1 MSNVALVLVVGS
13 LAVFVGAIVQGGVGF
28 GLGLV
33 AAPLLTMLA
42 PDLMPGAIQVVN
54 LTLPL
59 FTLATEWRKVD
70 WPGLGFAVLGRLP
83 GSAIGAVIVVYVSVY
98 TRGILVAVMV
108 LIAVVLTARALSMPR
123 NGYTITSAGFVS
135 GITGTA
141 TGIGGPPIAL
151 VYQNAKGPQI
161 RATLAMFFF
170 LSAAQSLIILQFVG
184 ELPLQALT
192 VGGVLIVPMV
202 LGFLVSGPLR
212 RYLDGG
218 KVRVAVLV
226 VAAASAV
233 ALILQ
238 NALTALG
245 HL

>member
-1 MSNVALVLVVGS
+1 MVLILGG

-33 AAPLLTMLA
+33 AAPVLTMLH

-54 LTLPL
+54 MTLPL
-59 FTLATEWRKVD
+59 FTLAAEWRKVD
-70 WPGLGFAVLGRLP
+70 WRGLGFAVLGRIP
-83 GSAIGAVIVVYVSVY
+83 GSVLGALVIVYVSVY
-98 TRGILVAVMV
+98 ARGVFVAIMV
-108 LIAVVLTARALSMPR
+108 LIAVGLTARALSVPR
-123 NGYTITSAGFVS
+123 NGVTVTAAGFVS
-135 GITGTA
+135 GVTGTA

-170 LSAAQSLIILQFVG
+170 LSAAQSLAILAVVD
-184 ELPLQALT
+184 ELPAQALT
-192 VGGVLIVPMV
+192 TGAILIAPMV

-218 KVRVAVLV
+218 KVRVAVLA
-226 VAAASAV
+226 VAATSAV
-233 ALILQ
+233 ALIVQ
-238 NALTALG
+238 NVIMPT
-245 HL
+245 

>member
-1 MSNVALVLVVGS
+1 MVLIVGS
-13 LAVFVGAIVQGGVGF
+13 LAVFIGAIVQGGVGF

-33 AAPLLTMLA
+33 AAPVLTMTA

-54 LTLPL
+54 MTLPL
-59 FTLATEWRKVD
+59 FTLAVEWRRVD
-70 WPGLGFAVLGRLP
+70 WRGLGFALLGRLP
-83 GSAIGAVIVVYVSVY
+83 GSAIAAVIVVYVSVY
-98 TRGILVAVMV
+98 TRGIFVAVMV
-108 LIAVVLTARALSMPR
+108 LIAVALTARALSVPR

-161 RATLAMFFF
+161 RATLAMFFC
-170 LSAAQSLIILQFVG
+170 LSAAQSLVILHLVG
-184 ELPLQALT
+184 ELPGQALLT
-192 VGGVLIVPMV
+192 GGVLIVPMV

-218 KVRVAVLV
+218 KVRVAVLT
-226 VAAASAV
+226 VAALSAV
-233 ALILQ
+233 GLIVQ
-238 NALTALG
+238 NVITAV
-245 HL
+245 

>member
-1 MSNVALVLVVGS
+1 MIVGG

-33 AAPLLTMLA
+33 AAPVLTMLD

-54 LTLPL
+54 VTLPL
-59 FTLATEWRKVD
+59 FTLAAEWRTVD
-70 WPGLGFAVLGRLP
+70 WRGLGFAVLGRLP
-83 GSAIGAVIVVYVSVY
+83 GSVIGAVIVVYVSVY
-98 TRGILVAVMV
+98 ARGVFVAVMV
-108 LIAVVLTARALSMPR
+108 LVAVALTARALSVPR
-123 NGYTITSAGFVS
+123 NGVTLASAGFVS

-141 TGIGGPPIAL
+141 TGIGGPPMGL
-151 VYQNAKGPQI
+151 VYQHAKGPQI

-170 LSAAQSLIILQFVG
+170 LSAAQSLVILAVVD
-184 ELPLQALT
+184 ELPARALT
-192 VGGVLIVPMV
+192 TGAILIVPMV

-226 VAAASAV
+226 VAAASAL
-233 ALILQ
+233 ALLAQ
-238 NALTALG
+238 NVIAQLA
-245 HL
+245 

>member
-1 MSNVALVLVVGS
+1 MTNAALVMIVGG

-33 AAPLLTMLA
+33 AAPVLTMLD

-54 LTLPL
+54 VTLPL
-59 FTLATEWRKVD
+59 FTLAAEWRTVD
-70 WPGLGFAVLGRLP
+70 WRGLGFAVLGRLP
-83 GSAIGAVIVVYVSVY
+83 GSVIGAVIVVYVSVY
-98 TRGILVAVMV
+98 ARGVFVAVMV
-108 LIAVVLTARALSMPR
+108 LVAVALTARALSVPR
-123 NGYTITSAGFVS
+123 NGVTLASAGFVS

-141 TGIGGPPIAL
+141 TGIGGPPMGL
-151 VYQNAKGPQI
+151 VYQHAKGPQI

-170 LSAAQSLIILQFVG
+170 LSAAQSLVILAVVD
-184 ELPLQALT
+184 ELPARALT
-192 VGGVLIVPMV
+192 TGAILIVPMV

-226 VAAASAV
+226 VAAASAL
-233 ALILQ
+233 ALLAQ
-238 NALTALG
+238 NVIAQLA
-245 HL
+245 

>member
-1 MSNVALVLVVGS
+1 MAI
-13 LAVFVGAIVQGGVGF
+13 FVGAVVQGGVGF

-33 AAPLLTMLA
+33 AAPVLTMLG

-54 LTLPL
+54 MTLPL
-59 FTLATEWRKVD
+59 FTLATEWRRVD
-70 WPGLGFAVLGRLP
+70 WRGVGFAVLGRLP
-83 GSAIGAVIVVYVSVY
+83 GSGLGAVIVVYVSIY
-98 TRGILVAVMV
+98 NRSILVAVMV
-108 LIAVVLTARALSMPR
+108 LIAVALTARSISVPR
-123 NGYTITSAGFVS
+123 NGVTITSAGFVA
-135 GITGTA
+135 GVTGTA

-170 LSAAQSLIILQFVG
+170 LSAAQSLVVLAMVG
-184 ELPLQALT
+184 ELPADALRLGAT
-192 VGGVLIVPMV
+192 MIVPML

-233 ALILQ
+233 GLIAQ
-238 NALTALG
+238 NVLTQVTQG
-245 HL
+245 G